1 MPLTHGPDAKP
12 HWRYLLHVEIHPT
25 DAAVLKDALEDE
37 PFGLKKRLGAAELN
51 RQIDHFE
58 ISVDA
63 HSLERWD
70 DFDHDIEILSV
81 YLSEYIEGTEIHVQ
95 PTKGAPVLHA
105 WKVVGRRGEVVRLE
119 REVHWEDESIVL
131 GDEHLEPLKKR
142 WASFPEWVRD
152 AMRLKYPRLR
162 EL

>member
-1 MPLTHGPDAKP
+1 MALTHGPEAKP

-25 DAAVLKDALEDE
+25 DAAVLRDALEDE
-37 PFGLKKRLGAAELN
+37 PFGLKKRLGAAEID
-51 RQIDHFE
+51 RQIDAFE

-63 HSLERWD
+63 QSLERWD
-70 DFDHDIEILSV
+70 DFDKDIEILSV
-81 YLSEYIEGTEIHVQ
+81 YLSEYIEGTEIQVE

-105 WKVVGRRGEVVRLE
+105 WKIVGRRGEVVRLE
-119 REVHWEDESIVL
+119 REVSWDEQSIVVGEEEL
-131 GDEHLEPLKKR
+131 APLKKR

-152 AMRLKYPRLR
+152 AMRLKHPHLR